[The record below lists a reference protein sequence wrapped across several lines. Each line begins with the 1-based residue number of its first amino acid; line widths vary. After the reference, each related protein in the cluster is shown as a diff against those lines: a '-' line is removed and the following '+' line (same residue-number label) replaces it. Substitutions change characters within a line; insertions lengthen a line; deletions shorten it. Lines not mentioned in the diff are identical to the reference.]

1 MNNKTVIVKWLEDVD
16 GSQYTLHKTNRVH
29 DLCVSYAV
37 DALCCPS
44 NFKYKFVPKASVP
57 KFVDWEIGEGGYYE
71 TYEDNE
77 QTELKNL
84 YDKLDYKEHY
94 VA

>member
-1 MNNKTVIVKWLEDVD
+1 MNKTVIVKHLENID
-16 GSQYTLHKTNRVH
+16 GSQYTLHKTDRITPLSVAF
-29 DLCVSYAV
+29 AV

-57 KFVDWEIGEGGYYE
+57 KFVDWEIGEGYYD
-71 TYEDNE
+71 TYKANE
-77 QTELKNL
+77 QTKLKNL